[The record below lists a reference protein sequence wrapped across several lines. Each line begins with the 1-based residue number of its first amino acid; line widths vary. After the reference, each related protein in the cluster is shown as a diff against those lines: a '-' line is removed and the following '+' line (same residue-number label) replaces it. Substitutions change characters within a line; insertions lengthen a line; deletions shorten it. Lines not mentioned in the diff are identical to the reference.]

1 MNGCGFYMRKFND
14 LGNKIDYLSK
24 TGYVDEFGAFMIR
37 IPLKTVLTCA
47 YTKSK
52 TAISSINYCVM
63 S

>member
-1 MNGCGFYMRKFND
+1 MRKFND